1 MDDPE
6 TTHRTRL
13 SRGTRGRVLFLVATT
28 IFASLVGFGFSRIG
42 GDADSPSTVKVRAVS
57 DVRNVTV
64 TTSSQS
70 ASVGYDGPANCA
82 PTTDAATSGGSPQ
95 ELMRSASE
103 VAKGTIEGK
112 AWSLWSSHGESGAT
126 GLEDGGLVFGG
137 REYGLCPGYPNPS
150 ETEMIDTGG
159 DAIIYGVVD
168 YPGLAKVQIATGS
181 LNSFATGAALPSPH
195 VSVVNGVS
203 FYIGTLPRPAC
214 AYSYFEINTTSPSYS
229 AEHNIGFGENGA
241 NQGYSITNNEGNVGA
256 CVSGKLDPLS
266 YSEGIWQLPPG
277 QFQSSFGSSAASS
290 SGSGSGRV
298 DSGER
303 SERHLNLLSDNG
315 SFLIGCA
322 VERHHVDGRR
332 SCPRDCAR
340 TALEPLVRQGPVGS
354 GRNRG
359 RRSRPRWSRLWPV
372 PGLPQ
377 SGRAGVDRRRPDGI
391 VAGIVG
397 YPGLATV
404 DLSESTAGTFDVGQ
418 TLPSPSVQVVDGVSF
433 FIGILPKSACD
444 YSSLEL
450 NTTSP
455 GVSAEHNVGF
465 GTCAP
470 NELVP
475 ISESQGIWQLPP
487 GQFQSN
493 F

>member
-6 TTHRTRL
+6 TAHRTRL

-95 ELMRSASE
+95 ELMRSASK

-126 GLEDGGLVFGG
+126 GLENGGLVFGG

-150 ETEMIDTGG
+150 ETEMIDTGA

-181 LNSFATGAALPSPH
+181 LNTFATGAALPSPH

-203 FYIGTLPRPAC
+203 FYIGTLPKPAC

-229 AEHNIGFGENGA
+229 AEHNIGFGDNGA

-277 QFQSSFGSSAASS
+277 QFQSNFGSSAASS
-290 SGSGSGRV
+290 GSGSGSTPV
-298 DSGER
+298 NVPNDTSTCSPTSDPSSSGGPSSAITSTDAEVAHGTVQGQLW
-303 SERHLNLLSDNG
+303 SLWSAKGQSGADGIEDGGLVL
-315 SFLIGCA
+315 
-322 VERHHVDGRR
+322 DGRAYGL
-332 SCPRDCAR
+332 CPGFPNPAE
-340 TALEPLVRQGPVGS
+340 LELIDVGS
-354 GRNRG
+354 D
-359 RRSRPRWSRLWPV
+359 
-372 PGLPQ
+372 
-377 SGRAGVDRRRPDGI
+377 GV

-404 DLSESTAGTFDVGQ
+404 DLSESSTGTFDVGQ

-433 FIGILPKSACD
+433 FIGTLPKSACD

-470 NELVP
+470 NQLVP
-475 ISESQGIWQLPP
+475 ISGSQGIWQLPP